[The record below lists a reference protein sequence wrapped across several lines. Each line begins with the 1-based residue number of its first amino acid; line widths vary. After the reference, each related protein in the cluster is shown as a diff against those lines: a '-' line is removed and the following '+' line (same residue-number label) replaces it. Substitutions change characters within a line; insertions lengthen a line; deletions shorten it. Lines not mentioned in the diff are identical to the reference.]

1 MQFKKSLIPK
11 NKATHSAAAQNNSG
25 KNSNTYLEDNR
36 PEVVAQRKILK
47 TAASNTTK
55 GVVQALGWETL
66 GSLNPRRYL
75 PVSMFGYTPEQMAEN
90 GLAGGPAAAQAPP
103 AAQDAQA
110 AVPPL
115 VEDERDDGG
124 PGPSTVAAKKK
135 RRNRNRKAKGKA
147 PMAAP
152 PAAAAAAPA
161 PYRAHG
167 GEASDSDSDDWET
180 IDRAGDKREKRQRG
194 AANRAAKQQFVAG
207 LKRRAKNWMDKPNQ
221 DGTMNMHGT
230 GSAAEHDLEARAKV
244 ALREANPEG
253 AIRLLRE
260 AIDGRRAQLGSK
272 GSPGYQGHLDAI
284 AYLQRIIDSILAS
297 M

>member
-1 MQFKKSLIPK
+1 MQFKKSLLPK

-25 KNSNTYLEDNR
+25 KNSNAYLEDNR

-66 GSLNPRRYL
+66 GPLNPRRYL
-75 PVSMFGYTPEQMAEN
+75 PVSMFGYTPDQMAEN
-90 GLAGGPAAAQAPP
+90 GLADPP
-103 AAQDAQA
+103 VAAQDAQA

-115 VEDERDDGG
+115 VEDEQDDGG
-124 PGPSTVAAKKK
+124 PGPSTAAAKKK
-135 RRNRNRKAKGKA
+135 GRNRNRKAKGKA

-152 PAAAAAAPA
+152 PAGAAAAPA
-161 PYRAHG
+161 PYMAHV

-194 AANRAAKQQFVAG
+194 AAKRAAKQQFVAG

-230 GSAAEHDLEARAKV
+230 GSAAEHELEARAKV

-272 GSPGYQGHLDAI
+272 GSPGYQGHMDAI
-284 AYLQRIIDSILAS
+284 AYLQRIIDSILDS